1 MANYFG
7 ISDSSVSTLFS
18 SLGSSNASGSSS
30 ILADYYSIR
39 NGSYKKLL
47 SAYYSLDGSSSN
59 TTTGSTTS
67 TSSDS
72 TKLLSSIEKSA
83 DALKDSTDALL
94 KNGDKSVFNK
104 DKDGKYDVKAIYEK
118 VSQFVEDYND
128 LVETTE
134 KTNTKN
140 IATQSLKMMTTSKV
154 NESLLSKIG
163 ITIDKDGAMSIDKEK
178 FENADMSVA
187 KSLFNG
193 VGSYGY
199 QISVKASMINYYAER
214 EATKSNTYTNAGSY
228 SYNYSAGNILDKL
241 Y

>member
-7 ISDSSVSTLFS
+7 INDSSVSTLFS
-18 SLGSSNASGSSS
+18 ALGSSNASGSSS

-47 SAYYSLDGSSSN
+47 SAYYSLDGGSN

-83 DALKDSTDALL
+83 DTLKDSTDALL

-118 VSQFVEDYND
+118 VSQFVEKYKEHCDTIIKNDDYI
-128 LVETTE
+128 
-134 KTNTKN
+134 K
-140 IATQSLKMMTTSKV
+140 SKWIIIV
-154 NESLLSKIG
+154 
-163 ITIDKDGAMSIDKEK
+163 KDRH
-178 FENADMSVA
+178 
-187 KSLFNG
+187 
-193 VGSYGY
+193 
-199 QISVKASMINYYAER
+199 NYR
-214 EATKSNTYTNAGSY
+214 
-228 SYNYSAGNILDKL
+228 
-241 Y
+241 